1 MNDGAG
7 ITFRES
13 KTIPKPPP
21 PTPPP
26 PVEWESIVIPVMM
39 VLIKRRKEG
48 AMIPAAEEEDEEEGT
63 ILLPEAICRQRTF
76 QGPPKYNSRYSRV
89 FARYRMVVNF
99 SSSNSRQQAFGG
111 GASLTFW
118 ILSYRVR

>member
-21 PTPPP
+21 PTP

-76 QGPPKYNSRYSRV
+76 QGPPKYNSRCSRV
-89 FARYRMVVNF
+89 FARYRGDIQWP
-99 SSSNSRQQAFGG
+99 RK
-111 GASLTFW
+111 
-118 ILSYRVR
+118 